1 MGQRRLQTEKPQ
13 SLRISVEKIRRKKEI
28 KENIFVCVIKIWFL
42 FLFLFILCVCLFGLC
57 GWGYTSSISES
68 TQENKDA
75 WTSQKV
81 LDNFFPGYTFY
92 FLFFKGC
99 CCCCRYDDT
108 FLCCCASRFTNISS
122 AVGLSTTN
130 FPNDF
135 RRFGTWT
142 FRPFSLSPSKKI
154 ILTAAHKKQFGCRK
168 ESSWTFR
175 FVSFAIVFG
184 TFYLYYDGVKV

>member
-1 MGQRRLQTEKPQ
+1 MILTRENRFLIPPTHINILFRNLYTAHSFLFFKKIFFSFTTHTHRGMGQRRLQTEKPQ

-135 RRFGTWT
+135 RRFGT
-142 FRPFSLSPSKKI
+142 
-154 ILTAAHKKQFGCRK
+154 
-168 ESSWTFR
+168 
-175 FVSFAIVFG
+175 
-184 TFYLYYDGVKV
+184 

>member
-1 MGQRRLQTEKPQ
+1 MFFSFTTHTHRGMGQRRLQTEKTT
-13 SLRISVEKIRRKKEI
+13 ISQNFSPKNKKKERN
-28 KENIFVCVIKIWFL
+28 KRKHFCLCHKNLVSFFSFLYCVCV
-42 FLFLFILCVCLFGLC
+42 CVCLFGLC

-122 AVGLSTTN
+122 AGWPIHHQFSKWFSSFWHMDVSSIFS
-130 FPNDF
+130 FP
-135 RRFGTWT
+135 
-142 FRPFSLSPSKKI
+142 PKKNNSYS
-154 ILTAAHKKQFGCRK
+154 G
-168 ESSWTFR
+168 S
-175 FVSFAIVFG
+175 
-184 TFYLYYDGVKV
+184 